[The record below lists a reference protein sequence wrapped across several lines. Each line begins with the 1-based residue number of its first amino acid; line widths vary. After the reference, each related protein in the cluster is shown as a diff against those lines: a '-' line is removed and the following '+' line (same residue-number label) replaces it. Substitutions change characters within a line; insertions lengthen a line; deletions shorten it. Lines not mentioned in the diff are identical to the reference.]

1 MEVAIPH
8 NLGKE
13 TVRERLRTRSHKIG
27 EGLPGGMA
35 EVVTSWPSED
45 RMALSITAMGQVLCG
60 HIDVEEQQ
68 VVFFVDLP
76 PALAFVQPIVE
87 GAIRQQGEKMLLP
100 GS

>member
-1 MEVAIPH
+1 
-8 NLGKE
+8 
-13 TVRERLRTRSHKIG
+13 
-27 EGLPGGMA
+27 
-35 EVVTSWPSED
+35 
-45 RMALSITAMGQVLCG
+45 MALSITAMGQVLRG